1 VILQLVSEAFVL
13 SAAGAVVGLGLA
25 WLGVRLFNNA
35 IASTEPPFWIVIRI
49 DPVAVAFTIGLAFL
63 CAVIAGTVPAIQA
76 TGTRVHEVLKD
87 ESRGTSSLRLGRLS
101 KGLVVAEIALSL
113 GLLVAAGLMIKSVVK
128 LRTID
133 FGFATEQVFT
143 ARVGLF
149 ESDYPDDPSRVRF
162 AEELVSRLQAIAG
175 AEAAAVT
182 SVLPGLGSGRTRF
195 AVEGEAYAT
204 ETDFPMVRTAV
215 ASPNLFETFSVALL
229 EGRDFRWNDVA
240 DAPPVAIVNEPFARR
255 YFPREGP
262 IGRRVRLGGP
272 DTEEPWVSIV
282 GVVPDMHLGG
292 VNNEDPEG
300 IYLPITQEP
309 LRFMSLAVRARGN
322 PMVLAPLVRDEVMA
336 VDRDLPIYWAWTMT
350 EAIARNTWFYRVFG
364 VVFMIF
370 GVVALFLASVG
381 LYGVTAFAVSRRTQ
395 EVGVRMALG
404 AQARDVMALIFR
416 QGLVQVAAG
425 LVLGLALAAAL
436 SRGLRFVLFQV
447 EPWDPVIFV
456 AIVLVLAL
464 TSVVASYVPARRATR
479 VDPVVALRY
488 E

>member
-1 VILQLVSEAFVL
+1 
-13 SAAGAVVGLGLA
+13 
-25 WLGVRLFNNA
+25 
-35 IASTEPPFWIVIRI
+35 
-49 DPVAVAFTIGLAFL
+49 
-63 CAVIAGTVPAIQA
+63 
-76 TGTRVHEVLKD
+76 
-87 ESRGTSSLRLGRLS
+87 
-101 KGLVVAEIALSL
+101 
-113 GLLVAAGLMIKSVVK
+113 
-128 LRTID
+128 
-133 FGFATEQVFT
+133 
-143 ARVGLF
+143 
-149 ESDYPDDPSRVRF
+149 
-162 AEELVSRLQAIAG
+162 
-175 AEAAAVT
+175 
-182 SVLPGLGSGRTRF
+182 VLPGLGSGRTRF